1 MLSKAKT
8 IIMDGKLLGYIK
20 LQESVFE
27 QLKSDTLIVLER
39 VLVAGPKDNTTL
51 LSFRL
56 KLINA
61 GVKGTG
67 GR

>member
-1 MLSKAKT
+1 MLSGPKT
-8 IIMDGKLLGYIK
+8 IIKDGRLLGYIK
-20 LQESVFE
+20 LEEFIFE
-27 QLKSDTLIVLER
+27 QLKSDTLVVLER

-51 LSFRL
+51 MSFRL

-67 GR
+67 ER